1 MNSKQFASILLTVS
15 FLFAGFAVRAEET
28 EKHKPTVGDIQ
39 DKEVDRINRRV
50 VSHQFSSF
58 GFGPF
63 GSSTSNEGGVMYGL
77 SYGKTWE
84 ANETGE
90 IRLDFQGAANSKQQF
105 FSFGLGYGYIPLTGD
120 FSPLLGFELGGGAA
134 GYRKDDEHHSA
145 GGFSGGLL
153 AGMRM
158 FRTSDTQLEL
168 MTSYHAV
175 FAKDTPGIF
184 GLQLRILY

>member
-1 MNSKQFASILLTVS
+1 MTAKHFATILLTIS
-15 FLFAGFAVRAEET
+15 FLFTGFGLRAEET
-28 EKHKPTVGDIQ
+28 EKHKPTVGDIH
-39 DKEVDRINRRV
+39 DNEVERINRRV
-50 VSHQFSSF
+50 TSHQFSSF

-84 ANETGE
+84 ARETGE

-105 FSFGLGYGYIPLTGD
+105 FSFGLGYGFLPLTGD
-120 FSPLLGFELGGGAA
+120 FSPVLAFELGGGAA
-134 GYRKDDEHHSA
+134 GYRKDGDHHSA
-145 GGFSGGLL
+145 SGFSGGIL
-153 AGMRM
+153 AGMRF
-158 FRTSDTQLEL
+158 FRTADTQLEL